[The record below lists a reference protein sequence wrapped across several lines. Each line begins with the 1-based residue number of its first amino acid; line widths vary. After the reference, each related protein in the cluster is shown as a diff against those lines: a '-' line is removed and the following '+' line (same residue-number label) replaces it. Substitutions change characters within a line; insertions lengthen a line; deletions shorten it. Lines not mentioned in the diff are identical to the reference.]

1 MKRLITILLWV
12 FFCVWLGSNSTVFG
26 QCYVQVVKSC
36 TDEQFDNSCEEPC
49 AMVGA
54 SCGSAVGSFPIDYA
68 DVGPATRGENGQ
80 DGFTDVPNGLL
91 QCGDVLQCVCFRR
104 SKTGEFYCGLDR
116 FPVVSSTYEVHQKM
130 PFGDPC
136 EGDGDPDVV
145 PIVIASAV
153 P

>member
-1 MKRLITILLWV
+1 MNRLNKVWAWLL
-12 FFCVWLGSNSTVFG
+12 FCVWLSSNSTVFG

-36 TDEQFDNSCEEPC
+36 LDEQFDNSCGEPC
-49 AMVGA
+49 TAVGA

-68 DVGPATRGENGQ
+68 DVGPATRGESGQ
-80 DGFTDVPNGLL
+80 DGFADVPNGLL
-91 QCGDVLQCVCFRR
+91 QCGDVLQCICFRR
-104 SKTGEFYCGLDR
+104 SSTGEFYCGLDQ
-116 FPVVSSTYEVHQKM
+116 FPVVLSTYEVHQKM

-136 EGDGDPDVV
+136 EGDRDPDVV